1 MKFGTLLLNNRIYD
15 LDYMKKEELENLI
28 DTNEENKKAEFIKA
42 KKICKRE
49 MDENF
54 QYVSEDI
61 PIEFKKFLD
70 NSGMY
75 TKSAAIIQRALVQ
88 KVSYDAITNKVKA
101 KRNSIN
107 ASIKAINSKFN
118 KTSKRFEEVQKE
130 IDNSLKKYE
139 AILYTVAD
147 FYDTK
152 IEQLILRKLEIEAN
166 LIGTIIKD
174 EYLLEEADTR
184 NNEKEND
191 KLLLSLSNSVK
202 SFITK
207 LTKKKEQ
214 KEIDVT
220 MIANLQDK
228 SDLEAEQKDK
238 LKSMVEKTESK
249 RKENSQKILE
259 FEEEILSIE
268 KEIERLNYS
277 KEKTII
283 NAMESEEKSITIIK
297 RNKNFIGRIRNFFVA
312 KFNTANVILDKVI
325 KPFNDCMI
333 SYEENI
339 VEDMKK

>member
-15 LDYMKKEELENLI
+15 LDYMKKEELEALVETNL
-28 DTNEENKKAEFIKA
+28 ENKKAEIVKA

-49 MDENF
+49 MDENL
-54 QYVSEDI
+54 QYVPEDI
-61 PIEFKKFLD
+61 PIELKKFLD

-75 TKSAAIIQRALVQ
+75 VKSDAIIQRALVQ
-88 KVSYDAITNKVKA
+88 KSSYDVINNKIKS

-107 ASIKAINSKFN
+107 ASIKSINSKFN
-118 KTSKRFEEVQKE
+118 KNSKRFDE
-130 IDNSLKKYE
+130 IQTEINSSLKKYE
-139 AILYTVAD
+139 SILYEVAD

-152 IEQLILRKLEIEAN
+152 IEQLILRKLEIETN
-166 LIGTIIKD
+166 LVGTIIKD
-174 EYLLEEADTR
+174 EYLLEEANTR

-191 KLLLSLSNSVK
+191 KLLLSLSSSVK
-202 SFITK
+202 SFISK

-220 MIANLQDK
+220 MISNWQDK
-228 SDLEAEQKDK
+228 TDLEAEQNDK
-238 LKSMVEKTESK
+238 LKTRIEKTENQ

-268 KEIERLNYS
+268 KEIDRLNYS
-277 KEKTII
+277 KEKTLV

-297 RNKNFIGRIRNFFVA
+297 RNRNFIGKIRNFFVA

-339 VEDMKK
+339 VEDMKE

>member
-1 MKFGTLLLNNRIYD
+1 MKFGTLLLNNKIYD
-15 LDYMKKEELENLI
+15 LDYMKKEELEDLA
-28 DTNEENKKAEFIKA
+28 DTNIENKKEEFAKA

-49 MDENF
+49 MDENL
-54 QYVSEDI
+54 QYVAEDI
-61 PIEFKKFLD
+61 PVEFKKFLD
-70 NSGMY
+70 NSGIY
-75 TKSAAIIQRALVQ
+75 VKSDAIIQRALVQ
-88 KVSYDAITNKVKA
+88 KISYDAITNKAKA

-107 ASIKAINSKFN
+107 ASIKSINSKFG
-118 KTSKRFEEVQKE
+118 KGSKRFDEIQSE
-130 IDNSLKKYE
+130 IDSSLKKYE
-139 AILYTVAD
+139 AILYEVAD

-166 LIGTIIKD
+166 LVGTIIKD

-202 SFITK
+202 NFITK

-214 KEIDVT
+214 KEIDVA
-220 MIANLQDK
+220 MIVNLQDK
-228 SDLEAEQKDK
+228 EDLEAEQKDK
-238 LKSMVEKTESK
+238 LKGRIEKTENQ
-249 RKENSQKILE
+249 RKENLQKIQD

-283 NAMESEEKSITIIK
+283 NAMESEEKSITIIT
-297 RNKNFIGRIRNFFVA
+297 RNKNFIVKIKNFFVA

-325 KPFNDCMI
+325 KPFNECMI

-339 VEDMKK
+339 VNDMKK